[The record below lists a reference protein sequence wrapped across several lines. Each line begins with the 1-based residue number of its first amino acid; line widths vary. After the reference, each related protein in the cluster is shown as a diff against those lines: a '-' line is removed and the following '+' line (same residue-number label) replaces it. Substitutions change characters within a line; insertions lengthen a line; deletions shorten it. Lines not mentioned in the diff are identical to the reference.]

1 MKDIILH
8 HRGALEGLSSAEFS
22 HTSKVYNNTWNN
34 LLHGRSALDFID
46 DPEAIEAG
54 LGYEECNQIMMH
66 NPSAYDK
73 YGNSLHP
80 DKLVAAINKLLVI
93 YNTCGMNLDAPYII
107 DYYIN
112 SIEGLLEQDFEDYK
126 IVLSMYKNSLKC
138 KKVLAQRFGNKISY
152 VFYDEGLLTVNQ
164 TFNKTIQLCVEKFGK
179 FEGYFYVDSGITFEG
194 RTDIIKEAYERLRTN
209 KYSIVTIQT
218 DTDAGFND
226 FFPPKYTGPW
236 PTSPGQTI
244 SSEPKYHDYVSV
256 HTDRYIPPDQP
267 TYIYET
273 KFGDVQITG
282 EDFIMPLG
290 GSCHQHTNIYSHDYY
305 KTFGDKILP
314 DVFKGYCVENAF
326 IYCAK
331 AIEKDWVIVKDVQ
344 VRHRVGLDG
353 DCIGFRDV
361 QDKFRSGKYWDNLF
375 GDRSSQD
382 WMTDLEAIKYGLGY
396 HNHPTVSPVDRMPHN
411 PLAYDELDRAKY
423 PKELAKILNKYYF
436 LTKEELDYDTIKT
449 KTITEVFESVW
460 DSGGHDWGK

>member
-1 MKDIILH
+1 MKNII
-8 HRGALEGLSSAEFS
+8 
-22 HTSKVYNNTWNN
+22 
-34 LLHGRSALDFID
+34 
-46 DPEAIEAG
+46 
-54 LGYEECNQIMMH
+54 H
-66 NPSAYDK
+66 NK
-73 YGNSLHP
+73 
-80 DKLVAAINKLLVI
+80 ILLVF
-93 YNTCGMNLDAPYII
+93 NTCGIGGDSRAIAENYIKSI
-107 DYYIN
+107 DSFIKQDFDGLHIVMSSCMN
-112 SIEGLLEQDFEDYK
+112 SIPCF
-126 IVLSMYKNSLKC
+126 
-138 KKVLAQRFGNKISY
+138 KKVYDYFSNKISY
-152 VFYDEGLLTVNQ
+152 CCYAEKLTVQ
-164 TFNKTIQLCVEKFGK
+164 TTFNATVRKMVEKYGE

-256 HTDRYIPPDQP
+256 HTDRYIPSDQP

-282 EDFIMPLG
+282 EDFIMPVG

-361 QDKFRSGKYWDNLF
+361 HDKFRSGKYWDNLF

-460 DSGGHDWGK
+460 DSGGHDWENEQTKD